1 MPTDLGAVFARKR
14 KAQAETQADSDHEH
28 NLAFYPARL
37 IGAAESGEG
46 LCAKATDND
55 RAATCRELQK
65 SFCIVDQK
73 ISGP

>member
-46 LCAKATDND
+46 LCAQT
-55 RAATCRELQK
+55 
-65 SFCIVDQK
+65 
-73 ISGP
+73 